1 MLVLLPLCLF
11 QAATQRKFVAFLLLM
26 LQEALVGLKEEKEL
40 EGSSRQRDV
49 GGEGE
54 RAGGSGEGGVR

>member
-1 MLVLLPLCLF
+1 M
-11 QAATQRKFVAFLLLM
+11 AFLWLM

-54 RAGGSGEGGVR
+54 RVGGSGEGGVR

>member
-1 MLVLLPLCLF
+1 M
-11 QAATQRKFVAFLLLM
+11 AFLWLM
-26 LQEALVGLKEEKEL
+26 LEEALVGLKEEREL

-54 RAGGSGEGGVR
+54 RGGHKTSS